1 MTRFFSTSSLMAV
14 AGSAIGFYLLCEL
27 NDWLFRALA
36 YAQGVSWVFL
46 PSGLRLGLV
55 LMFGGA
61 GAIGVVIGS
70 LFVGLDRDQP
80 LEVTIAAALLSGLAP
95 WLARW
100 VCLSTLGLRADL
112 SNLKARQLLQMAL
125 VFAVISAVLHQ
136 VLYVS
141 TGLSESLLKG
151 TAVMAL
157 GDLLGTLLVLYG
169 LKVSLSLLKNR
180 RTL

>member
-1 MTRFFSTSSLMAV
+1 MKRFLSTPSLITV
-14 AGSAIGFYLLCEL
+14 AGSATGFYLLCEL

-61 GAIGVVIGS
+61 GALGVVLGS
-70 LFVGLDRDQP
+70 LFVGLDRPQA
-80 LEVTIAAALLSGLAP
+80 LEVTVVAALLSGLAP

-100 VCLSTLGLRADL
+100 VCLRALGLRDNL
-112 SNLKARQLLQMAL
+112 SHLKARQLLQMAMI
-125 VFAVISAVLHQ
+125 FAVISAVLHQ

-141 TGLSESLLKG
+141 AGLSESLLKG

-169 LKVSLSLLKNR
+169 LKIALRIRPS
-180 RTL
+180 